1 VGEAVIFAVGAG
13 TTTGGAVGAGGVA
26 IFFLQPATATK
37 ATSNT
42 AGTRIRLRR
51 PNELLLQKKREHFH
65 DNLAIPHTSCTAA
78 NHPGTVVLNLIVHE
92 VAMVEADALL
102 SLETK
107 TLSARPFAVS
117 SMQLTR

>member
-1 VGEAVIFAVGAG
+1 
-13 TTTGGAVGAGGVA
+13 
-26 IFFLQPATATK
+26 
-37 ATSNT
+37 
-42 AGTRIRLRR
+42 
-51 PNELLLQKKREHFH
+51 
-65 DNLAIPHTSCTAA
+65 
-78 NHPGTVVLNLIVHE
+78 VVLNLIVHE